1 MRISRK
7 LPLAAALFAF
17 VSLSASMAIN
27 FFLESRNLTDQVYQK
42 LEATADGRR
51 NEAKGYLDSVRL
63 DMSSL
68 ASSFTTQQAL
78 YGFTGAMSFL
88 GDDPVKEMH
97 ARYIDGNPNPEG
109 EKYKLETAK
118 KDAYDRAHKQYHS
131 TFLKH
136 LQAQGYYDIFLINP
150 TGTIVYT
157 VMKERDYGTNLV
169 NGPHKDSGLAHVFQK
184 ALKAEG
190 GLVFMSDF
198 EAYAPSKGAAASF
211 VASPI
216 MQNGRMIGVLAYQL
230 PNDRF
235 NTMYANKKGL
245 GSTGE
250 TILVSPAGKVV
261 NDSVHTT
268 ANDALSVNIASPM
281 VQEAL
286 AGREAVGDIV
296 GYRGMTSLAAAS
308 PLSFGGASF
317 AVVALISQDEVNA
330 NLFSSAMTSVG
341 VGLLLIVIGSAVA
354 LIFSRSLT
362 GPISRLV
369 TSMEQLAGGNTN
381 ITLEGEKRQ
390 DEIGDMARSVA
401 VFRRA
406 EIEKR
411 ELEAETEQ
419 RRSASEDE
427 RRERDAEK
435 AAEQAQLTATVETL
449 GAALQRLAS
458 GDLTATI
465 DKPFASGLD
474 RLRVDFNASLD
485 RLAHTMS
492 AVHGN
497 VSEINQKS
505 GKVSTATSDLSK
517 RTEQQAAV
525 LVQTSSAVRQIM
537 EAIRHSTERAETASQ
552 LAQEA
557 RINSDRSGQIVG
569 GAVDAMERI
578 ENASSEISKIINVI
592 DEIAFQTNLLA
603 LNAGVEAARAGEA
616 GKGFA
621 VVAQE
626 VRELAQRSANAA
638 KDIKALITKSGEE
651 VANGVGLV
659 KQTGEVLSSIAG
671 QVVQIGDHIHSIAG
685 AAREQSTGLKEVTS
699 AVARM
704 EDVTQQN
711 ARAAEQTNAEMA
723 GLARD
728 AESLSGLVGQF
739 VIEKG
744 MASAT
749 GKFADMRD
757 KSFSMADR
765 SFSPATPAAPPK
777 PVRPLVPRVAPA
789 GPGNRA
795 FSSPAKA
802 LLDKLSSGFGK
813 PSAPTASK
821 GAENWEE
828 F

>member
-1 MRISRK
+1 
-7 LPLAAALFAF
+7 
-17 VSLSASMAIN
+17 
-27 FFLESRNLTDQVYQK
+27 
-42 LEATADGRR
+42 
-51 NEAKGYLDSVRL
+51 
-63 DMSSL
+63 
-68 ASSFTTQQAL
+68 
-78 YGFTGAMSFL
+78 
-88 GDDPVKEMH
+88 
-97 ARYIDGNPNPEG
+97 
-109 EKYKLETAK
+109 
-118 KDAYDRAHKQYHS
+118 
-131 TFLKH
+131 
-136 LQAQGYYDIFLINP
+136 
-150 TGTIVYT
+150 
-157 VMKERDYGTNLV
+157 MKERDYGTNLI
-169 NGPHKDSGLAHVFQK
+169 NGPLKDSGLAHVFQK

-261 NDSVHTT
+261 NDSIHTS
-268 ANDALSVNIASPM
+268 ANDALAVQIESPL

-286 AGREAVGDIV
+286 AGREAVGDIA
-296 GYRGMTSLAAAS
+296 GYRGMTSFAAAS
-308 PLSFGGASF
+308 PLSFGGANF
-317 AVVALISQDEVNA
+317 AVVALISEDEVNA

>member
-27 FFLESRNLTDQVYQK
+27 FYLESRNLTDQVYQK

-63 DMSSL
+63 DMSSI

-157 VMKERDYGTNLV
+157 VMKERDYGTNLI
-169 NGPHKDSGLAHVFQK
+169 NGPLKDSGLAHVFQK

-211 VASPI
+211 AASPI

-250 TILVSPAGKVV
+250 TILVSPTGKVV
-261 NDSVHTT
+261 NDSIHTS
-268 ANDALSVNIASPM
+268 ANDALAVQIESPL

-286 AGREAVGDIV
+286 AGREAVGDIA
-296 GYRGMTSLAAAS
+296 GYRGMTSFAAAS
-308 PLSFGGASF
+308 PLSFGGANF
-317 AVVALISQDEVNA
+317 AVVALISEDEVNA

-369 TSMEQLAGGNTN
+369 TSMEELAGGNTN
-381 ITLEGEKRQ
+381 ITLEGENRQ

-411 ELEAETEQ
+411 ELEAEAEQ
-419 RRSASEDE
+419 RRSASEGE

-465 DKPFASGLD
+465 NKPFASGLD

-485 RLAHTMS
+485 RLAQTMS

-505 GKVSTATSDLSK
+505 AKVSSATSDLSK

-638 KDIKALITKSGEE
+638 KDIKSLITKSGEE

-765 SFSPATPAAPPK
+765 TFSPATPAAPSK

-813 PSAPTASK
+813 SSAPTASK
-821 GAENWEE
+821 DAGNWEE

>member
-27 FFLESRNLTDQVYQK
+27 FYLESRNLTDQVYQK

-63 DMSSL
+63 DMSSI

-157 VMKERDYGTNLV
+157 VMKERDYGTNLI
-169 NGPHKDSGLAHVFQK
+169 NGPLKDSGLAHVFQK

-261 NDSVHTT
+261 NDSIHTS
-268 ANDALSVNIASPM
+268 ANDALAVQIESPL

-286 AGREAVGDIV
+286 AGREAVGDIA
-296 GYRGMTSLAAAS
+296 GYRGMTSFAAAS
-308 PLSFGGASF
+308 PLSFGGANF
-317 AVVALISQDEVNA
+317 AVVALISEDEVNA

>member
-1 MRISRK
+1 MRLSRK
-7 LPLAAALFAF
+7 LPLAAALFAL

-27 FFLESRNLTDQVYQK
+27 SYLEGQILTDQVYQK

-51 NEAKGYLDSVRL
+51 NEARGYLDSIRL
-63 DMSSL
+63 DMSTL

-78 YGFTGAMSFL
+78 YAFTGAMSFL
-88 GDDPVKEMH
+88 GDDPLKEMQ

-118 KDAYDRAHKQYHS
+118 KDAYDRAHKQYHAG
-131 TFLKH
+131 FLKH
-136 LQAQGYYDIFLINP
+136 LQAQGYYDLFVINP
-150 TGTIVYT
+150 AGTIVYT
-157 VMKERDYGTNLV
+157 VMKERDYGTGLV
-169 NGPHKDSGLAHVFQK
+169 SGPYKDTGLAHVFQK
-184 ALKAEG
+184 AIKAEG
-190 GLVFMSDF
+190 GEVFMSDF

-211 VASPI
+211 MATPI
-216 MQNGRMIGVLAYQL
+216 LQNGRAIGVLAYQL

-235 NTMYANKKGL
+235 NTLYANKKGL
-245 GSTGE
+245 GKTGE
-250 TILVSPAGKVV
+250 TILVDSKARVI
-261 NDSVHTT
+261 NDSVHTVD
-268 ANDALSVNIASPM
+268 NDALVAQVDSPL
-281 VQEAL
+281 VAEAI
-286 AGREAVGDIV
+286 AGREAVGTV
-296 GYRGMTSLAAAS
+296 AGYRGMESYAAAS
-308 PLSFGGASF
+308 PLEFGGAQF
-317 AVVALISQDEVNA
+317 AVIALISEAEVSADLWSNA
-330 NLFSSAMTSVG
+330 LASVG
-341 VGLLLIVIGSAVA
+341 VGFLLIIVGSAVA
-354 LIFSRSLT
+354 VVYARSLT
-362 GPISRLV
+362 RPISSLV
-369 TSMEQLAGGNTN
+369 HSMEELAGGNTD
-381 ITLEGEKRQ
+381 IALQGETRE

-401 VFRRA
+401 VFRQA
-406 EIEKR
+406 EVEKR
-411 ELEAETEQ
+411 ELEAETEH

-427 RRERDAEK
+427 RRSRDAEK
-435 AAEQAQLTATVETL
+435 TAEQARLTETVEIL

-465 DKPFASGLD
+465 DKPFASSGLD
-474 RLRVDFNASLD
+474 RLRVDFNASLE
-485 RLAHTMS
+485 RLSQTIS

-497 VSEINQKS
+497 VQEINQKS
-505 GKVSTATSDLSK
+505 GKVGSATSDLSK
-517 RTEQQAAV
+517 RSEEQAAA
-525 LVQTSSAVRQIM
+525 LKQTSTAVRQIM
-537 EAIRHSTERAETASQ
+537 DAIRDSTDKAETASK
-552 LAQEA
+552 LALEA
-557 RINSDRSGQIVG
+557 RTNSDRSGKIVG

-578 ENASSEISKIINVI
+578 ETASSEISKIINVI

-651 VANGVGLV
+651 VASGVGLV

-671 QVVQIGDHIHSIAG
+671 QVVQIADHIHSIAG
-685 AAREQSTGLKEVTS
+685 AAREQSTGLKEVTG

-723 GLARD
+723 SLVRD
-728 AESLSGLVGQF
+728 AETLAGLVGQF
-739 VIEKG
+739 TVEKG
-744 MASAT
+744 MVSTA

-765 SFSPATPAAPPK
+765 TFTPITPAK
-777 PVRPLVPRVAPA
+777 PVKSLPPRVAPA
-789 GPGNRA
+789 GPNNRA

-802 LLDKLSSGFGK
+802 LLDKLSTGFGK
-813 PSAPTASK
+813 SAPPSK
-821 GAENWEE
+821 GKDAENWEE